1 MRMAVEQGE
10 RSLRAK
16 IGKLEHENQQLRNEQ
31 RPLPSMSTR
40 LKAAESR
47 VMALEA
53 ESQKSRTA
61 VTMIR
66 ADAKKR
72 FDLFRAE
79 IEQLRGE
86 LKRERERADGL
97 ERQLVREREL
107 HDVAQ
112 QSLDSALKHL
122 KDARR
127 QQDDLIQ
134 SRNKLEAELASYK
147 KDAQASTVKKNRFS
161 KRSFLSSESRAE
173 SKRSAT

>member
-1 MRMAVEQGE
+1 M
-10 RSLRAK
+10 RAK
-16 IGKLEHENQQLRNEQ
+16 IAKLEDENHQLRNEQ

-47 VMALEA
+47 VSALETDA
-53 ESQKSRTA
+53 HKSRTA
-61 VTMIR
+61 VSMIR

-72 FDLFRAE
+72 FDVFRAE

-86 LKRERERADGL
+86 LKRERERSDEL
-97 ERQLVREREL
+97 EKQLLREREL

-112 QSLDSALKHL
+112 RSLDAALRHL

-127 QQDDLIQ
+127 QQDDLIV

-147 KDAQASTVKKNRFS
+147 KDAQAATTVKKNRFS
-161 KRSFLSSESRAE
+161 KRSFLSSESKTD
-173 SKRSAT
+173 SKRSAS